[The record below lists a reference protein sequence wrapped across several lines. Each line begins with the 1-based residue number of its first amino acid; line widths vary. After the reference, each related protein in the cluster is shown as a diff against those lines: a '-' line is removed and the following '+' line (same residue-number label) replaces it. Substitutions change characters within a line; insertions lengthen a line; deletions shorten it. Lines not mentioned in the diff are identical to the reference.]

1 MPRNAPG
8 SSLLL
13 RPNVCEQEIPRP
25 DLDAVIEAASATV
38 QLHPEDFFS
47 HFNLA
52 RACEMRGRIED
63 ALIAYQRALHLKP
76 DDAHAWGCLGA
87 LQFRLGQLQA
97 ARYSWQK
104 LLALS
109 PSHLP
114 AHHGLA
120 RIALREGRDSDA
132 VLRLKR
138 AQKLAQPH
146 PQTYVLLARAYQNT
160 GLVTEALDTVR
171 QGCFLSRGY
180 YPACILRAEL
190 ALLQGLLSE
199 AWESLMELNQIDDE
213 PRALLLAAKISHA
226 AELPE
231 RALELF
237 SRLLELE
244 PLHALGHQLLAQS
257 AMALSRWQLAREHL
271 SKAARVQADLPGL
284 DLDLCRLHLGSREYG
299 RAYSCY
305 QRLLG
310 VKNPV
315 PALLAMEI
323 TLKASQPRQ
332 TLKLAEENERDGELS
347 CELFFLKA
355 QALEE
360 LSRPQDAILAYS
372 LALELEPS
380 HQKSLQ
386 AMASLYDRLG
396 QPEKALHLIQR
407 LENLPEVEKVPFEE
421 EVIESPDILEE
432 QKEWEKRLSRE
443 GESAPLLLQAGDFSF
458 SQGLI
463 DEAIRRWRMALAIE
477 PDSLEILLR
486 IGEGLRSQ
494 GDYQACVDYC
504 SELSE
509 AYPEQVE
516 VWSALSQSLWED
528 SQPERALEALEQG
541 LFNLPGNEE
550 LLIML
555 LRTARSLQEEA
566 IQKRVA
572 EELIQIRESHPLALK
587 TLAQLAL
594 LKGDV
599 RTARAHLNHV
609 LSRSEDSDLEALDL
623 LSTLEEQAQEFEKA
637 LELARK
643 RLEKEAEPE
652 VRLRVGR
659 LCRRLGQ
666 PLLAEEQLRQALRE
680 IPDYADAMRELGL
693 LLAEE
698 GEYTEAVD
706 YLEPLCQ
713 KEYREPILMQQVGWC
728 WLMMERH
735 KRALFWLDEAIRQE
749 PRQAESHWYRA
760 MALEKLGE
768 SALARKAYEDCA
780 RLATGRLQGFA
791 KDALARLLSD

>member
-1 MPRNAPG
+1 MPRSAQG
-8 SSLLL
+8 SSLWL
-13 RPNVCEQEIPRP
+13 RPNVCEQEILRP

-38 QLHPEDFFS
+38 QLYPEDFFS

-63 ALIAYQRALHLKP
+63 ALIAYQKALHLKP
-76 DDAHAWGCLGA
+76 DDAHAWGCLGS

-132 VLRLKR
+132 ILRLKR
-138 AQKLAQPH
+138 AQKMAQPH
-146 PQTYVLLARAYQNT
+146 PQTHVLLARAYQNT
-160 GLVTEALDTVR
+160 GLVTEALEAVR

-180 YPACILRAEL
+180 YPACILRSEL
-190 ALLQGLLSE
+190 ALAQGLLAE
-199 AWESLMELNQIDDE
+199 AWESLMELSQIEDE
-213 PRALLLAAKISHA
+213 PKALLLAARISHA
-226 AELPE
+226 AGLPQ

-237 SRLLELE
+237 TRLLELE
-244 PLHALGHQLLAQS
+244 PLHVLGHQLLARS
-257 AMALSRWQLAREHL
+257 AIALSRWQLAREHL
-271 SKAARVQADLPGL
+271 SKAARIQSDLPGL
-284 DLDLCRLHLGSREYG
+284 DLDLCRLHLGAKEYG

-305 QRLLG
+305 QRLLRA
-310 VKNPV
+310 KNQV
-315 PALLAMEI
+315 PTLLAMEI
-323 TLKASQPRQ
+323 TLKASQPKFA
-332 TLKLAEENERDGELS
+332 LKLSEETERDGELS
-347 CELFFLKA
+347 CELFYFKA
-355 QALEE
+355 QALEA
-360 LSRPQDAILAYS
+360 LSRPQEALQAYS
-372 LALELEPS
+372 LALELDPS

-386 AMASLYDRLG
+386 AMISLYDRLG
-396 QPEKALHLIQR
+396 EPERALELIRR
-407 LENLPEVEKVPFEE
+407 LENIPESEEDAEE
-421 EVIESPDILEE
+421 EIIEPPDVSEA

-443 GESAPLLLQAGDFSF
+443 GESASLLLQAGDFSF

-463 DEAIRRWRMALAIE
+463 DEAIRRWRMALAME
-477 PDSLEILLR
+477 PGCLELLLR
-486 IGEGLRSQ
+486 IGEGLRAQ
-494 GDYQACVDYC
+494 GDYPVCVDYF
-504 SELSE
+504 SELAE

-528 SQPERALEALEQG
+528 SQPERALEVLEQG

-550 LLIML
+550 LLVMF
-555 LRTARSLQEEA
+555 LRTARSLQDEDA
-566 IQKRVA
+566 QKKIA
-572 EELIQIRESHPLALK
+572 EELLEIRESHPLALR

-594 LKGDV
+594 ARGDMA
-599 RTARAHLNHV
+599 TARTHLNHV
-609 LSRSEDSDLEALDL
+609 LSCSEDSDLEALDL
-623 LSTLEEQAQEFEKA
+623 LSALEEQAQEFERA

-643 RLEKEAEPE
+643 RLQKDAEPE
-652 VRLRVGR
+652 ARLRVGR

-680 IPDYADAMRELGL
+680 IPDYTDAMRELGL

-698 GEYTEAVD
+698 GEYAEAAD
-706 YLEPLCQ
+706 YLEALCQ
-713 KEYREPILMQQVGWC
+713 KEYREPVLMQQVGWC

-768 SALARKAYEDCA
+768 MAQAKKAYEDCS
-780 RLATGRLQGFA
+780 RLAAGRLQGFA
-791 KDALARLLSD
+791 RDALARLLSD